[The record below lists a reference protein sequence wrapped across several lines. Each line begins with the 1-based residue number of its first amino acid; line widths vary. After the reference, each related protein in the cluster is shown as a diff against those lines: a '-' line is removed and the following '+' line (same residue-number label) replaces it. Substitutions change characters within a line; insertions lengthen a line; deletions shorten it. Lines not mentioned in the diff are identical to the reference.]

1 MEYFNF
7 ENKEEAQSFV
17 DKVNNGENLKDTTTK
32 YCDVENVVK
41 HISMDEIEIIGY
53 KVINDLVTEKYI

>member
-32 YCDVENVVK
+32 YCDVEKIVK
-41 HISMDEIEIIGY
+41 TISMDEVEIIGY
-53 KVINDLVTEKYI
+53 KVIKDKVTEKYI